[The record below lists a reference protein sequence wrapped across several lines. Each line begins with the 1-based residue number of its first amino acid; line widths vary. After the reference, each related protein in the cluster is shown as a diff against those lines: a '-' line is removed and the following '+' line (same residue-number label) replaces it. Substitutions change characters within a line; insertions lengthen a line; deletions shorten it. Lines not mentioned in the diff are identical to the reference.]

1 MKKSKFIGP
10 LYCISAAV
18 IWGLSFVAQKQ
29 GAHIGTFTFNGI
41 RLIIGGIALLPV
53 LAFNRVRAGKKVQTD
68 EKTKSDIKG
77 VIIGSICCGTA
88 LVLGSNLQQHAFSFD
103 IPAGKVGFIT
113 ALYMILV
120 PVLGLFL
127 KKIPKINVWI
137 SCAIGIVGLYFLC
150 LPGGGRFTIGKGETF
165 ALICAFCFAAH
176 ILIVDHFCTKVDGI
190 ALSCFQYLFAGI
202 ISVICMFIF
211 EGKPAMSDLIDSA
224 VPLLYAGI
232 GSCSLAFTFQIY
244 GQRYTEP
251 AVASILLCLESVF
264 SVIFGWLIIND
275 VLNKRSIIG
284 CCIMFAG
291 VILSQIEFKSKKE
304 SDVTANA
311 D

>member
-10 LYCISAAV
+10 LYCISAAI

-41 RLIIGGIALLPV
+41 RLVIGGIALLPV
-53 LAFNRVRAGKKVQTD
+53 LVFNRVRAGKKVQTD
-68 EKTKSDIKG
+68 EKPKSDIKG
-77 VIIGSICCGTA
+77 VIIGSVCCGTA

-137 SCAIGIVGLYFLC
+137 SCVIGIVGLYFLC
-150 LPGGGRFTIGKGETF
+150 LPGGGQFTIGKGETF

-202 ISVICMFIF
+202 ISIICMFIF

-275 VLNKRSIIG
+275 VLNKRSVIG
-284 CCIMFAG
+284 CCIMFTG
-291 VILSQIEFKSKKE
+291 VILSQIELKSKKE
-304 SDVTANA
+304 SDVTADA